1 MKKIFLPMNFIPIF
15 ISAQELVIQHPI
27 DTANLDASS
36 TLQETHLIQTES
48 LKDVLRTEEHFSSE
62 VKSFVVL
69 SPPKFKQVKIW
80 HKH

>member
-1 MKKIFLPMNFIPIF
+1 MSTYFP
-15 ISAQELVIQHPI
+15 AQELVIRHPI
-27 DTANLDASS
+27 DEANLDASS

-69 SPPKFKQVKIW
+69 SPPKFKQVSRKGGKKLLRIW
-80 HKH
+80 NFT